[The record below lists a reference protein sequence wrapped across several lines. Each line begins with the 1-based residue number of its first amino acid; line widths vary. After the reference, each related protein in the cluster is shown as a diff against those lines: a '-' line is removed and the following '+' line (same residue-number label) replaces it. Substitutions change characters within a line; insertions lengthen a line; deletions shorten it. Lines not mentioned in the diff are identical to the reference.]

1 MPIKNED
8 NIVDKINV
16 FEGRHRAFLNLIV
29 KPFGTLLVFLALG
42 YYTMWMSTNYVKIEN
57 FTNYVNK
64 QETLISSNFAQTQ
77 TQLQTII
84 NQQVS
89 FTEQLK
95 AYNSQISGYQ
105 KTLDALSDRIMY
117 IERNFHKNNKTT
129 DNYPLT
135 PYDN

>member
-1 MPIKNED
+1 MTVKNNND
-8 NIVDKINV
+8 NLVDKINI

-64 QETLISSNFAQTQ
+64 QEALISSNFAQTQ

-84 NQQVS
+84 NQQIA

-95 AYNSQISGYQ
+95 SYNGQITGYQ
-105 KTLDALSDRIMY
+105 KTLDSLSERIIY
-117 IERNFHKNNKTT
+117 IERNLYKNSKQNSLHPSYE
-129 DNYPLT
+129 N
-135 PYDN
+135 